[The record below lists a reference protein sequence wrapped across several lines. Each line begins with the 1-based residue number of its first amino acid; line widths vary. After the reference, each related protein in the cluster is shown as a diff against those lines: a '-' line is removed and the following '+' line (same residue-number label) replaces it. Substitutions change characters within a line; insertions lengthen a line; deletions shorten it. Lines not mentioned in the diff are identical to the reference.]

1 MLTLIFLLF
10 AYFDKNGNDR
20 GLYIASF
27 LIATIELFIFH
38 NWLIPQG
45 V

>member
-1 MLTLIFLLF
+1 MFTLIFLLCV
-10 AYFDKNGNDR
+10 YFYKNGNDR

-27 LIATIELFIFH
+27 LIATIELFIFY

-45 V
+45 A